1 MLKQCGLMDYQTI
14 DVARSAEGLR
24 LVLNAGVPGPWS
36 EAAKALF
43 NHHNVAFVP
52 IAQAAGGANEDLV
65 DWTGHRNAPIAVF
78 EAEPPRTRWIEMLDL
93 AERLG
98 TGPSLLPQDRAE
110 RVQAIGWVNEM
121 AGEGGFGWS
130 CRHLIFDVWA
140 QKTGDDARSSNP
152 MFEAYRF
159 DPALQARMMDN
170 AKSFLKDLSQAL
182 GAGTGEYLVGDEFT
196 VADLYWAYFSNLL
209 APLPDEL
216 NPMAAS
222 SRSSYEIPGLLLAGF
237 DLRVLEHR
245 DLMFQRHL
253 LTPLSF

>member
-1 MLKQCGLMDYQTI
+1 MDYQTI
-14 DVARSAEGLR
+14 DAARSAEGLR
-24 LVLNAGVPGPWS
+24 LVLNSGVPGPWS

-43 NHHNVAFVP
+43 NHHSVVFIPVAQV
-52 IAQAAGGANEDLV
+52 AGGANDDLV
-65 DWTGHRNAPIAVF
+65 DWTGHRNAPVAVF
-78 EAEPPRTRWIEMLDL
+78 DSEPPRTRWIEMLDL

-98 TGPSLLPQDRAE
+98 TGPSLLPTDRAE
-110 RVQAIGWVNEM
+110 RIEAIGWVNEM

-140 QKTGDDARSSNP
+140 EQAVGDARGSNP

-159 DPALQARMMDN
+159 DPALQARMLDN
-170 AKSFLKDLSQAL
+170 AKSFLEDLSLAL
-182 GAGTGEYLVGDEFT
+182 RAGAGEYLVGDAFT

-222 SRSSYEIPGLLLAGF
+222 SRSSYEIPGRLLAGF
-237 DLRVLEHR
+237 DTRVLDHR
-245 DLMFQRHL
+245 DCMFQRHL
-253 LTPLSF
+253 LTPLRF

>member
-1 MLKQCGLMDYQTI
+1 MDYQTI
-14 DVARSAEGLR
+14 DAARSAEGLR
-24 LVLNAGVPGPWS
+24 LVLNSGVPGPWS

-43 NHHNVAFVP
+43 NHHSVVFIPVAQV
-52 IAQAAGGANEDLV
+52 AGGANDDLV
-65 DWTGHRNAPIAVF
+65 DWTGHRNAPVAVF
-78 EAEPPRTRWIEMLDL
+78 DSEPPRTRWIEMLDL

-98 TGPSLLPQDRAE
+98 TGPSLLPTDRAE
-110 RVQAIGWVNEM
+110 RIEAIGWVNEM

-140 QKTGDDARSSNP
+140 EQAVGDARGSNP

-159 DPALQARMMDN
+159 DPALQARMLDN
-170 AKSFLKDLSQAL
+170 AKSFLEDLSLAL
-182 GAGTGEYLVGDEFT
+182 RAGSGEYLVGDAFT

-222 SRSSYEIPGLLLAGF
+222 SRSSYEIPGRLLAGF
-237 DLRVLEHR
+237 DTRVLDHR
-245 DLMFQRHL
+245 DCMFQHHL
-253 LTPLSF
+253 LTPLRF

>member
-1 MLKQCGLMDYQTI
+1 MDYQTI
-14 DVARSAEGLR
+14 DAARSAEGLR
-24 LVLNAGVPGPWS
+24 LVLNSGVPGPWS

-43 NHHNVAFVP
+43 NHHSVVFIPVAQV
-52 IAQAAGGANEDLV
+52 AGGANDDLV
-65 DWTGHRNAPIAVF
+65 DWTGHRNAPVAVF
-78 EAEPPRTRWIEMLDL
+78 DSEPPRTRWIEMLDL

-98 TGPSLLPQDRAE
+98 TGPSLLPTDRAE
-110 RVQAIGWVNEM
+110 RIEAIGWVNEM

-140 QKTGDDARSSNP
+140 EQAVGDARGSNP

-159 DPALQARMMDN
+159 DPALQARMLDN
-170 AKSFLKDLSQAL
+170 AKSFLEDLSLAL
-182 GAGTGEYLVGDEFT
+182 RAGAGEYLVGDAFT

-222 SRSSYEIPGLLLAGF
+222 SRSSYEIPGRLLAGF
-237 DLRVLEHR
+237 DTRVLDHR
-245 DLMFQRHL
+245 DFMFQHHL
-253 LTPLSF
+253 LTPLRF

>member
-1 MLKQCGLMDYQTI
+1 MDYQTI
-14 DVARSAEGLR
+14 DAARSAEGLR
-24 LVLNAGVPGPWS
+24 LVLNSGVPGPWS

-43 NHHNVAFVP
+43 NHHSVVFIPVAQV
-52 IAQAAGGANEDLV
+52 AGGANDDLV
-65 DWTGHRNAPIAVF
+65 DWTGHRNAPVAVF
-78 EAEPPRTRWIEMLDL
+78 DSEPPRTRWIEMLDL

-98 TGPSLLPQDRAE
+98 TGPSLLPMDRAE
-110 RVQAIGWVNEM
+110 RIEAIGWVNEM

-140 QKTGDDARSSNP
+140 EQAVGDARGSNP

-159 DPALQARMMDN
+159 DPALQARMLDN
-170 AKSFLKDLSQAL
+170 AKSFLEDLSLAL
-182 GAGTGEYLVGDEFT
+182 RAGAGEYLVGDAFT

-222 SRSSYEIPGLLLAGF
+222 SRSSYEIPGRLLAGF
-237 DLRVLEHR
+237 DTRVLDHR
-245 DLMFQRHL
+245 DCMFQRHL
-253 LTPLSF
+253 LTPLRF

>member
-1 MLKQCGLMDYQTI
+1 MDYQTI
-14 DVARSAEGLR
+14 DIARAEPGLR

-43 NHHNVAFVP
+43 HHHNVAFVP
-52 IAQAAGGANEDLV
+52 VAQVAGGANEDLV
-65 DWTGHRNAPIAVF
+65 DWTGHRNAPIAIY
-78 EAEPPRTRWIEMLDL
+78 EQEPPRTRWIELLDL

-98 TGPSLLPQDRAE
+98 TGPSLLPKDRAE
-110 RVQAIGWVNEM
+110 RVEVIGWVNEI

-140 QKTGDDARSSNP
+140 ERAGDNLRDANP
-152 MFEAYRF
+152 MLQAYRF
-159 DPALQARMMDN
+159 DPTLQGRMLDT
-170 AKSFLKDLSQAL
+170 AKSFLKDLGQTL
-182 GAGTGEYLVGDEFT
+182 KAGTGEYLVGETFS

-209 APLPDEL
+209 APLPDEM

-222 SRSSYEIPGLLLAGF
+222 SRSSYEIPGMLLSGF
-237 DLRVLEHR
+237 DASVLNHR

-253 LTPLSF
+253 LTPLKF